1 MNVSCGHL
9 NMLCLLYKQHRPI
22 TLLYITTPV
31 RYSPDANDMHPT
43 LVSLNLENGEVSLPV
58 LCVLCASERSSYY
71 KELADREGLADEES
85 VDYYPC
91 SPIVEMIG
99 VLDAS

>member
-1 MNVSCGHL
+1 
-9 NMLCLLYKQHRPI
+9 MLCLLYKQHRPI

-43 LVSLNLENGEVSLPV
+43 LVSLTLENGEVSLQA
-58 LCVLCASERSSYY
+58 LCVLCASERLAYY
-71 KELADREGLADEES
+71 KESADCEEWADEES

>member
-1 MNVSCGHL
+1 
-9 NMLCLLYKQHRPI
+9 MLCLLYKQHRPI
-22 TLLYITTPV
+22 TLLYITICHF
-31 RYSPDANDMHPT
+31 PDANDMHLT
-43 LVSLNLENGEVSLPV
+43 LVSLTLENGEVSLQA
-58 LCVLCASERSSYY
+58 LCVLCASERLAYY
-71 KELADREGLADEES
+71 KESADCEEWADEES